1 MGRIRYGLS
10 NLHYAVAT
18 EAAGGALTYDEP
30 AAIPGAKS
38 MAFSP
43 AGTSFTESADNT
55 SWYTLNTNDGY
66 TGTITFE
73 DTAAADAFLLEV
85 LGQKADN
92 KGFTVEK
99 ANDEPKEFALAG
111 QFELAGGTEVGK
123 RVWFLRCVASR
134 PDINGNTKE
143 VGSMAVDTNTVNIT
157 IMPRISDN
165 SVKYQSTSDQSAY
178 GAWFTAVPTETTT
191 Q

>member
-18 EAAGGALTYDEP
+18 EGAGGALTYGTP
-30 AAIPGAKS
+30 AAIPGAKN

-43 AGTSFTESADNT
+43 AGTNFTESADNT

-73 DTAAADAFLLEV
+73 DTAAADAFLKEV
-85 LGQKADN
+85 LGMADDT

-123 RVWFLRCVASR
+123 RIWFLRCVASR
-134 PDINGNTKE
+134 PDMNANTKE
-143 VGSMAVDTNTVNIT
+143 VGNMAVDTNTVNIT
-157 IMPRISDN
+157 VMPRISDN
-165 SVKYQSTSDQSAY
+165 AVKYQATSDQSAY
-178 GAWFTAVPTETTT
+178 NAWFADVPTPTAA
-191 Q
+191 